1 MANIHREI
9 HRVIPPRPASN
20 RAPLLSDRFPLGR
33 ARIVADPVPPS
44 SSSAV
49 TARKNRFIMVASG
62 VRVSRRA
69 LLYPAPGVKK
79 EGQMKN
85 RHDSFIRRRI
95 VIEKRL
101 NSGSG
106 RS

>member
-20 RAPLLSDRFPLGR
+20 RALSDRFPLGR

-44 SSSAV
+44 TPSAV
-49 TARKNRFIMVASG
+49 AARKNRFIMVVLAG
-62 VRVSRRA
+62 VRGIEARIAIPCR
-69 LLYPAPGVKK
+69 GCKK

-85 RHDSFIRRRI
+85 RHHSIYTSSNRYRETSKLD
-95 VIEKRL
+95 
-101 NSGSG
+101 GS
-106 RS
+106 